1 MQKWKILA
9 YATAA
14 LLALTSAA
22 ALADGT
28 DKVEDWWTEMTNHH
42 KSIHGD
48 DFETHHQDMH
58 GDDWKE
64 HVTDCHSKADEDH
77 MDSGS
82 HMTGEM
88 GSMMSTTMM

>member
-9 YATAA
+9 YVTAA
-14 LLALTSAA
+14 LLAITSAA

-48 DFETHHQDMH
+48 DFETHHQAPFKL
-58 GDDWKE
+58 GQK
-64 HVTDCHSKADEDH
+64 
-77 MDSGS
+77 SGPFYRMKNRGKKCCRWAS
-82 HMTGEM
+82 
-88 GSMMSTTMM
+88 